1 MGKVKLNTKKCK
13 GCFLCV
19 SVCPV
24 KALAPSG
31 ELGEK
36 GSEVV
41 KADEEK
47 CIGCGMCYRMCPDC
61 VIEITD

>member
-31 ELGEK
+31 GEK
-36 GSEVV
+36 GYEVV

>member
-36 GSEVV
+36 GYEVV
-41 KADEEK
+41 KADEVH
-47 CIGCGMCYRMCPDC
+47 RMRNVLQD
-61 VIEITD
+61 VSGLRD

>member
-36 GSEVV
+36 GYEVV
-41 KADEEK
+41 KADEEVH
-47 CIGCGMCYRMCPDC
+47 RMRNVLQD
-61 VIEITD
+61 VSGLRD

>member
-36 GSEVV
+36 GYEVV
-41 KADEEK
+41 KAYEEK
-47 CIGCGMCYRMCPDC
+47 CIGGGMC
-61 VIEITD
+61 

>member
-36 GSEVV
+36 GYEVV
-41 KADEEK
+41 KNVLQDVS
-47 CIGCGMCYRMCPDC
+47 GLRD
-61 VIEITD
+61 